1 MNQHQELAAIA
12 DVLEGYFDGLFHAD
26 SARLAK
32 VFHPDA
38 RYVNTVEGD
47 YMNYSMAEYFAIV
60 DKRQSAASEG
70 KRRQDQILSI
80 EFGSPRMAFAK
91 VTMTMMGR
99 DYLDFLT
106 LSRDNNGWRIITKV
120 FTYTVRGEAG

>member
-1 MNQHQELAAIA
+1 MSQHQDLTAIA
-12 DVLEGYFDGLFHAD
+12 EVLEGYFDGLFHAD
-26 SARLAK
+26 STRLAR

-60 DKRQSAASEG
+60 DKRQSPASQG
-70 KRRQDQILSI
+70 HARQDQILSI
-80 EFGSPRMAFAK
+80 EFGSPHMAFAK

-106 LSRDNNGWRIITKV
+106 LSRDSNGWRIITKV
-120 FTYTVRGEAG
+120 FTYAVRDEAG